1 MLNDPEK
8 RRALTRWI
16 LGIVSACILLYL
28 AVRHIANVATA
39 VVWLEN
45 LVHPLLLG
53 FVVALVLN
61 VPMSAI
67 EELFLSRLKLGKAKR
82 AVAIILA
89 LLLVIG
95 IFTGVAV
102 LVIPELVSAVRLL
115 IQIAYDW
122 LEQLSTME
130 SDEALSSLPIF
141 QFVSNLNIDWN
152 GIQTELE
159 TWIKTQSGNMAN
171 YMVGAVSTVA
181 GSVFTAIVAL
191 TFGIY
196 IAAEKETL
204 KRQVCRLI
212 HVWLPRSFGDRLIH
226 VSAVCAGVFKSFIAG
241 QTIEAFILG
250 SLCMIGM
257 AILRIPYAPMIG
269 ALVGVTA
276 LIPVIGAWV
285 GALVGCIMILTE
297 SPLKAVIFLVF
308 LVILQQIEG
317 NVIYPRVVGSKVNL
331 PAIWVL
337 AAVTVG
343 GNLMGAFGMLLG
355 VPAAS
360 AAYALLKEATANR
373 EARSTEQ
380 PEAQNNA

>member
-8 RRALTRWI
+8 RRALTKWI
-16 LGIVSACILLYL
+16 LGIVSACILIYL
-28 AVRHIANVATA
+28 AVRHIANVASA

-45 LVHPLLLG
+45 LIHPLLIG
-53 FVVALVLN
+53 MVIALVLN

-67 EELFLSRLKLGKAKR
+67 EELFLSRLKLGR
-82 AVAIILA
+82 AQRPIAIVLA

-102 LVIPELVSAVRLL
+102 LVIPELVGAVRLL
-115 IQIAYDW
+115 VQTVYDW
-122 LEQLSTME
+122 LEQLAAME
-130 SDEALSSLPIF
+130 SEAALSEIPAL
-141 QFVSNLNIDWN
+141 QFISNLNIDWS
-152 GIQTELE
+152 GIQSELE
-159 TWIKTQSGNMAN
+159 SWIKTQSGNMAN
-171 YMVGAVSTVA
+171 YMASAVGTVV
-181 GSVFTAIVAL
+181 GSVFTAVVAL

-196 IAAEKETL
+196 IAAEKEKL
-204 KRQVCRLI
+204 ERQVCRLI
-212 HVWLPRSFGDRLIH
+212 HVWLPRSFGDKLIH

-241 QTIEAFILG
+241 QTIEAIILG

-276 LIPVIGAWV
+276 LIPIIGAWV
-285 GALVGCIMILTE
+285 GAIVGCIMIVTE
-297 SPLKAVIFLVF
+297 SPLKAVVFLAFLV
-308 LVILQQIEG
+308 VLQQIEG

-373 EARSTEQ
+373 EEDTLQA
-380 PEAQNNA
+380 PGEAEK